1 MTNNWILVVQ
11 TGSPIRKHHSQRE
24 TLIGLGLN
32 RIRRAKLLP
41 NTSEIRGM
49 IRKVSHLVRVLDGP
63 LMGALTPA
71 MKKDFEVLRRL
82 NRRVTRTEQS
92 AFWKRFADQIPNVV
106 IRMDKDM
113 RLERTGAVNLTMQ
126 GTIHTWLQD
135 FNQDEI
141 AAFVLDYRQYTQ
153 NNDAISISSIARIYE
168 RSWMESG
175 ARKRFEEIRARFNG
189 ELDAAS
195 TLVFGDYHMS
205 VRELVDIVVYGGLA
219 HSNSEKAEIFESW
232 ERSGIMGIVWAVFFA
247 AMRNLMQTLKQLRM
261 LNDQVLALADP
272 VPTNKPYQATFRKF
286 RIASRSRGTSR

>member
-1 MTNNWILVVQ
+1 MPNDWILVIQ

-32 RIRRAKLLP
+32 RVRRAKLLP

-63 LMGALTPA
+63 LMGAPTPA

-92 AFWKRFADQIPNVV
+92 AFWKRFADQIPNVI

-113 RLERTGAVNLTMQ
+113 RFEKTGPVNATMQ
-126 GTIHTWLQD
+126 GTIHTWLED

-153 NNDAISISSIARIYE
+153 NNDAISISSIAGIYE

-175 ARKRFEEIRARFNG
+175 ARTRFEEIRARFNR

-195 TLVFGDYHMS
+195 TLVFGDCHMS

-219 HSNSEKAEIFESW
+219 HSTPAKAEIFEDW
-232 ERSGIMGIVWAVFFA
+232 ENSGIMGIVWAVFFA
-247 AMRNLMQTLKQLRM
+247 AMC
-261 LNDQVLALADP
+261 
-272 VPTNKPYQATFRKF
+272 AT
-286 RIASRSRGTSR
+286 